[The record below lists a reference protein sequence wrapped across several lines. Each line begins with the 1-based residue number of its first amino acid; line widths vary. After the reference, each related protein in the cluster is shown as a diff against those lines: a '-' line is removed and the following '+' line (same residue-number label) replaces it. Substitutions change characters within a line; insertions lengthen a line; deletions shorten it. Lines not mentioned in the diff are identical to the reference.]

1 MVIDRGSVV
10 IGGGEARSCCLFNK
24 LLFVY
29 NFYCFSLKLKY
40 SLFNFSLIFSTCVS
54 LTAL

>member
-1 MVIDRGSVV
+1 MVSL
-10 IGGGEARSCCLFNK
+10 IGGGEARSYCLFNK

-40 SLFNFSLIFSTCVS
+40 SVFNFSLIFSTCVS

>member
-1 MVIDRGSVV
+1 M

-29 NFYCFSLKLKY
+29 SCYCSSLKLKY
-40 SLFNFSLIFSTCVS
+40 SIFNFNLIFSTCVS
-54 LTAL
+54 LTVL